1 MNAMGGATAVTPRR
15 IKLRGGLFPPT
26 MTETELLSTLVGE
39 IYDAALD
46 ATLWRPTLAKAAR
59 FVGGYAASLFT
70 KSASSLTG
78 TNVYDSGIEAR
89 VADSYF
95 TNYIKLDPL
104 VMGHVF
110 AEIGRPTAVSDL
122 MPYGEFVQSR
132 FYEEWAK
139 PQGFVDFAGA
149 VLDKS
154 SGRAA
159 MFGVFRHEQD
169 GEVDEAT
176 RQRMQLV
183 VPHVRRAALVA
194 GVIDQKSA
202 TAANLAESLDGLAC
216 GLFLVDASGRIL
228 HANIAGR
235 RMLDAGDFLRIA
247 NGRLAAGEPAT
258 DSELSQIIAA
268 TAGGDRALGAKGIA
282 LPLSSR
288 DGQRY
293 LAHALPLASDARRSA
308 GGSAATLAI
317 FVHSAAVETPAM
329 PEVIARAYDLT
340 LAELRVLL
348 AIADIGGA
356 PEVADAL
363 GIATSTVK
371 THLGRLYEKTGA
383 RRQADLAKLVAG
395 YVTPLLR

>member
-139 PQGFVDFAGA
+139 PQTTCSQSRRTASLPSTFAQQIGQ
-149 VLDKS
+149 S
-154 SGRAA
+154 NN
-159 MFGVFRHEQD
+159 
-169 GEVDEAT
+169 
-176 RQRMQLV
+176 
-183 VPHVRRAALVA
+183 ALR
-194 GVIDQKSA
+194 
-202 TAANLAESLDGLAC
+202 NCES
-216 GLFLVDASGRIL
+216 R
-228 HANIAGR
+228 
-235 RMLDAGDFLRIA
+235 
-247 NGRLAAGEPAT
+247 ET
-258 DSELSQIIAA
+258 LS
-268 TAGGDRALGAKGIA
+268 K
-282 LPLSSR
+282 
-288 DGQRY
+288 
-293 LAHALPLASDARRSA
+293 
-308 GGSAATLAI
+308 
-317 FVHSAAVETPAM
+317 
-329 PEVIARAYDLT
+329 
-340 LAELRVLL
+340 
-348 AIADIGGA
+348 
-356 PEVADAL
+356 
-363 GIATSTVK
+363 
-371 THLGRLYEKTGA
+371 
-383 RRQADLAKLVAG
+383 
-395 YVTPLLR
+395 